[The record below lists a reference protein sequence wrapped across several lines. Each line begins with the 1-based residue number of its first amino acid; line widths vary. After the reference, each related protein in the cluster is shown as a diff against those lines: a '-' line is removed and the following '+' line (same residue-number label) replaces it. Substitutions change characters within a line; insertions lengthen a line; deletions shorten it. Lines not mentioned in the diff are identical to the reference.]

1 MGFRSFYNEKWPKN
15 DQRNWTKKGAH
26 LNFEHPSV
34 QLGFFQNGDG
44 RNWTDKRRKR
54 EKSLR
59 RKVFGLKRRR
69 IGGEKV
75 LHEGDNENGEGKYLK
90 IE

>member
-1 MGFRSFYNEKWPKN
+1 M
-15 DQRNWTKKGAH
+15 
-26 LNFEHPSV
+26 NFEHPSV
-34 QLGFFQNGDG
+34 QLCSFQIGDG
-44 RNWTDKRRKR
+44 RNWTEKEKKK

-69 IGGEKV
+69 IGGVKV